1 MAKINFKQPKF
12 ILPLI
17 LFPFLIL
24 GFFVYSSFKSK
35 GNKGKMR
42 LEDSLALIQQKGFN
56 TEMPGV
62 SKEIRD
68 GAVKDKFSAYQ
79 EAFKNEKDYSALNTL
94 GNVTGTN
101 ENRIGSSYNST
112 DLQKLE
118 SDRKLDSI
126 RKVLEQR
133 RTMIEQR
140 MGALTVPGSTG
151 SGKRRNANTPLSD
164 NQEELL
170 AALKLQSQNAYT
182 NNNSAY
188 EQAIANSRKPA
199 VNAYDE
205 QMKLFKEQMKMVDS
219 MQKMNAPKKATEMH
233 EGLSEA
239 DQNKFNPDKDTS
251 FKPLHVFAAGAPK
264 YAAGFNTIK
273 KFESEE
279 QIRAII
285 DEAKKVTA
293 GGRIRIKLLQ
303 DIYVGE
309 HLLPAGTFL
318 YGIVTGF
325 QSQRVNISITG
336 INNGGTPLPVK
347 LDLYD
352 NDGYLGLYVPGSN
365 FREFTKEVGTQ
376 STQGLSTM
384 QSATGTTDITSSII
398 SKLFTTGTNTV
409 GKIIAQNK
417 AELKSDYIVF
427 LKENKSNK

>member
-1 MAKINFKQPKF
+1 MATINFKQPKF

-17 LFPFLIL
+17 LFPFLLL
-24 GFFVYSSFKSK
+24 GFFVYSGFKSK

-56 TEMPGV
+56 MEMPGV

-79 EAFKNEKDYSALNTL
+79 EAYKNEKDFSALNTL
-94 GNVTGTN
+94 GEITGTD
-101 ENRIGSSYNST
+101 ENKIGSAYNSS
-112 DLQKLE
+112 DLQKLN

-133 RTMIEQR
+133 RILIEQR
-140 MGALTVPGSTG
+140 MGALTIPGSSG
-151 SGKRRNANTPLSD
+151 GKRSSSYSPPSD
-164 NQEELL
+164 RQQELL
-170 AALKLQSQNAYT
+170 AALKLQSQNAYGNT
-182 NNNSAY
+182 YAN
-188 EQAIANSRKPA
+188 EQSTVNPRKPA
-199 VNAYDE
+199 ASSYEE

-219 MQKMNAPKKATEMH
+219 MQKMNAPKKITEQ
-233 EGLSEA
+233 EDGFGEIVK
-239 DQNKFNPDKDTS
+239 NKFDPAKDTS
-251 FKPLHVFAAGAPK
+251 FKPLHVSSAGNPR
-264 YAAGFNTIK
+264 YADAFNTVK
-273 KFESEE
+273 KFSSEA
-279 QIRAII
+279 QISAII
-285 DEAKKVTA
+285 DESKKVTA
-293 GGRIRIKLLQ
+293 GGRVRIKLLQ

-309 HLLPAGTFL
+309 NLLPAGTFL
-318 YGIVTGF
+318 YGLVTGF
-325 QSQRVNISITG
+325 QTQRVNISITS

-365 FREFTKEVGTQ
+365 FREFTKEIGTQ
-376 STQGLSTM
+376 STQGLSSI
-384 QSATGTTDITSSII
+384 QSASGSTDVTTSII
-398 SKLFTTGTNTV
+398 SKLFATGTNTV

>member
-35 GNKGKMR
+35 SNKGKMR
-42 LEDSLALIQQKGFN
+42 LEDSLAFIQQKGFN
-56 TEMPGV
+56 PEMPGV

-151 SGKRRNANTPLSD
+151 GGKRRSLNAPLSD

-170 AALKLQSQNAYT
+170 AALKMQTQNAYA
-182 NNNSAY
+182 NNNSTY
-188 EQAIANSRKPA
+188 EQAISNSRKPA
-199 VNAYDE
+199 VNTYDE

-219 MQKMNAPKKATEMH
+219 MQKMNAPKKSVEMNG
-233 EGLSEA
+233 GLSEA
-239 DQNKFNPDKDTS
+239 DQNKFNPGKDTS
-251 FKPLHVFAAGAPK
+251 FKPLHVSAAGAPR

-273 KFESEE
+273 KFENEE

-325 QSQRVNISITG
+325 QSMRVNISITG

-384 QSATGTTDITSSII
+384 QSATGTTDVTSSII